1 LETSIRIGRHQ
12 VPRADIVVSDYQGP
26 PAILPVSSVALVVEV
41 ADTTATYDRT
51 EKAHVYAMGGI
62 PEYWVLDIQA
72 GEIVRFARPGRE
84 RYATEA
90 PVKIG
95 AVVEALTIP
104 ELAVDT
110 AGIRI
115 KA

>member
-1 LETSIRIGRHQ
+1 
-12 VPRADIVVSDYQGP
+12 
-26 PAILPVSSVALVVEV
+26 
-41 ADTTATYDRT
+41 
-51 EKAHVYAMGGI
+51 MGGI

-90 PVKIG
+90 TVKIG

-104 ELAVDT
+104 ELTVDT
-110 AGIRI
+110 AGMRI